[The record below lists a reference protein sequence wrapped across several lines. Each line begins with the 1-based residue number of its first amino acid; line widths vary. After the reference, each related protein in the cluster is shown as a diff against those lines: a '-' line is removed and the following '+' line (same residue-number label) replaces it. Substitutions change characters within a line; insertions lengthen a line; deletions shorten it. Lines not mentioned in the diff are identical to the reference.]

1 MLRLKSTV
9 AAALL
14 LLVLT
19 AGISNALQTS
29 VFVRSVSNWTPYVI
43 TAIAGMDAFTDGSVS
58 DICEACNGT
67 GIVGDGSIELECLVC
82 DGTGKKKKRQ

>member
-1 MLRLKSTV
+1 MLKQKSIV

-14 LLVLT
+14 SLVLM
-19 AGISNALQTS
+19 AGTLSALQTS
-29 VFVRSVSNWTPYVI
+29 AFVRSVKSWTPYVI

-67 GIVGDGSIELECLVC
+67 GIVGDGTIELECLVC
-82 DGTGKKKKRQ
+82 DGTGKKKTGQ